1 MESLEKLKLE
11 EYKKKVEREIKL
23 NEDKTGLLVDAIIQY
38 MRENSLNLYFLDKA
52 VDRVKEIHYETA
64 KF

>member
-1 MESLEKLKLE
+1 MENLEKMKLE
-11 EYKKKVEREIKL
+11 EYKKKVERENKI
-23 NEDKTGLLVDAIIQY
+23 NEDKIGLLADDIIQH

-52 VDRVKEIHYETA
+52 VEKVKEIHYETA